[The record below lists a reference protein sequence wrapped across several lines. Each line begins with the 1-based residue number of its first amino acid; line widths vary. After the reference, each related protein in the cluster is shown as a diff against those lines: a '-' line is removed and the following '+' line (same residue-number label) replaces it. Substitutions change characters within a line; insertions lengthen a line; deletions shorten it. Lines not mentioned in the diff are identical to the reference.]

1 MGAVLD
7 SAARGA
13 PPSSPPANP
22 LPSNNCDNP
31 QLGGVSTLATL
42 SFFGWMHSNVQMRLV
57 DDAVSKK
64 EKAVLTGR
72 VTSVTPAEAAGW
84 HAARAAAGKLRVPQ
98 APPKL
103 PSGQV
108 LLTARACPHHV
119 RRKAKKARRKATRL
133 LRFAVATRREG
144 TRLPK
149 MRGCQSP
156 FFEL

>member
-84 HAARAAAGKLRVPQ
+84 HAARAA
-98 APPKL
+98 
-103 PSGQV
+103 
-108 LLTARACPHHV
+108 RACPHHV